1 MGHAVD
7 SYRRFLQGDDSGLAE
22 IISDHKDGLI
32 LYLNGFVNDLNAAEE
47 LTEEVFVKLVMK
59 RPHFYQ
65 NAAFK
70 TWLYTIGRNTAID
83 HLRRSRKAAVP
94 LEVCP
99 QLCDEEASLEQTYI
113 QKEDKILLHR
123 CMKKLKPEYRQVLWL
138 VYFEGFRCGEV
149 GKIMGKSEAT
159 TQTLVSRARKALKE
173 KLLEEEFDYENL

>member
-1 MGHAVD
+1 MEHAVD

-22 IISDHKDGLI
+22 IICAYKDGLI
-32 LYLNGFVNDLNAAEE
+32 LHLNGFVNDLNTAEE

-59 RPHFYQ
+59 RPYFYQ

-94 LEVCP
+94 LEACP

-113 QKEDKILLHR
+113 QEEDKILLHR
-123 CMKKLKPEYRQVLWL
+123 CMKKLKPEYQQVLWL
-138 VYFEGFRCGEV
+138 VYFEDFSYQQIAHILR
-149 GKIMGKSEAT
+149 KT
-159 TQTLVSRARKALKE
+159 THSVETMAYRARLALKN
-173 KLLEEEFDYENL
+173 KLKEEGFAYENL